1 MNRDLL
7 EAEIRCS
14 LAGPIIDKKTGYD
27 ESEHQQTDLGE
38 ARDRAFQLAEGN
50 ENAARQRIATLWT
63 ETDPLVDQHRERIER
78 IATKLE
84 VDREWSGEQ
93 VREVLREVQ

>member
-1 MNRDLL
+1 LRW
-7 EAEIRCS
+7 S
-14 LAGPIIDKKTGYD
+14 PGYD
-27 ESEHQQTDLGE
+27 ESDHQQTDLRRRSI
-38 ARDRAFQLAEGN
+38 ARSSSLRGN

>member
-1 MNRDLL
+1 LSR
-7 EAEIRCS
+7 
-14 LAGPIIDKKTGYD
+14 GPSAAPRTLVPQGTIGYWY
-27 ESEHQQTDLGE
+27 
-38 ARDRAFQLAEGN
+38 RATL
-50 ENAARQRIATLWT
+50 ATLWT